1 MSDINVLVVFYSR
14 YGNAERIA
22 LAAGVGAIQARAN
35 IRLRR
40 VADHADAKT
49 IDATPAWRENLDRMN
64 RDYVAPRPADP
75 QWADVIVLATP
86 PESCAEIE
94 SYCALLPSIGSMRGK
109 IAAPLAP
116 RDEESVLKPIYAAAA
131 CAGMVVVP
139 AKMESG
145 DPITAARET
154 ETSYNANTN
163 RGTYTPA
170 GTPAPSTYMIATDDE
185 WFLNLHDQVKTTQ
198 GTASAVTQLC
208 FDRTTGFLNRR
219 RVLSGTEQGTK
230 DLLTVLTSSAGN
242 VDSEALYGGDV
253 APLNIRFESRL
264 NRRGCSGELIRA
276 LPTGFDRGRGR
287 ELGLERSVTGDPGK
301 IACASCVF
309 PRAFH
314 HDFTANDRDVALEG
328 AIVLARRAMVVQ
340 KISSLSPLRPLH
352 VGGSAIG
359 DL

>member
-139 AKMESG
+139 AKTGVRRSDHRGSG
-145 DPITAARET
+145 VRTAHHRD
-154 ETSYNANTN
+154 
-163 RGTYTPA
+163 R
-170 GTPAPSTYMIATDDE
+170 
-185 WFLNLHDQVKTTQ
+185 
-198 GTASAVTQLC
+198 AVA
-208 FDRTTGFLNRR
+208 
-219 RVLSGTEQGTK
+219 E
-230 DLLTVLTSSAGN
+230 
-242 VDSEALYGGDV
+242 EAV
-253 APLNIRFESRL
+253 
-264 NRRGCSGELIRA
+264 
-276 LPTGFDRGRGR
+276 
-287 ELGLERSVTGDPGK
+287 SV
-301 IACASCVF
+301 
-309 PRAFH
+309 
-314 HDFTANDRDVALEG
+314 
-328 AIVLARRAMVVQ
+328 
-340 KISSLSPLRPLH
+340 
-352 VGGSAIG
+352 
-359 DL
+359 